1 MHRSFCIFE
10 QNVSIIE
17 EFPPVGIMGTL
28 GSRNGQ
34 VLVKIMKRSWRH
46 IHFTN
51 PLALICRW
59 YIGIIHCSC
68 RQLQK
73 IFLAYNTFIH
83 SSMVRSFSFDQRYLM
98 PSRDPYHDNY
108 AILCTNAHTLH
119 DSMHALGDLLL
130 PLDSRGIASSDMVHH
145 FINIRAHDS

>member
-1 MHRSFCIFE
+1 MPRVYYISWIAEYARSRLH
-10 QNVSIIE
+10 N
-17 EFPPVGIMGTL
+17 
-28 GSRNGQ
+28 
-34 VLVKIMKRSWRH
+34 

-145 FINIRAHDS
+145 FINIEETGH